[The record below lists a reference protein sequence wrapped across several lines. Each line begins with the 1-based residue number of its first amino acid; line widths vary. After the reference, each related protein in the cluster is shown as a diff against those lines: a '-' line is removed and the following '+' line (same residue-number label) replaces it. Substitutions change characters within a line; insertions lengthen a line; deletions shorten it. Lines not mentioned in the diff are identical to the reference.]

1 MGTSFLK
8 IDLFV
13 NISCWDDLYFPT
25 CNYGY
30 SNSKNSDN
38 EVPLHLKH
46 ALTLQVQV
54 KGLHQEK
61 CDESTTGQGGQL

>member
-1 MGTSFLK
+1 M
-8 IDLFV
+8 

-38 EVPLHLKH
+38 EVPLHLKIRINI
-46 ALTLQVQV
+46 AGSSERTPL
-54 KGLHQEK
+54 GEE
-61 CDESTTGQGGQL
+61 DESTTGYGGQL

>member
-25 CNYGY
+25 CNHGY

-54 KGLHQEK
+54 KGLH
-61 CDESTTGQGGQL
+61 